1 VSATPGAVETPP
13 PISVAQE
20 AMWIAGQL
28 APNQISYN
36 ETISIRKDGPCN
48 LAALRGAFG
57 ELVRRHAAWRSTFDV
72 VAGQPVQVLH
82 APPYLE
88 LPVLDL
94 SHLRFEEAERHAVAV
109 VAEMSRVPYDLRRG
123 PLLRPRLV
131 KLSDEHHRL
140 YLAMHHLIFDGVS
153 VYRVVL
159 PELVALYDAFDDGRP
174 SPLAEPATSYAD
186 YARWEQ
192 EWIGSPRVVR
202 RLEHWRT
209 RLAGTPALS
218 LPVDFRRSPTPRLR
232 SALVPL
238 VIAEA
243 TVTRLR
249 AIGPSVGATLF
260 QVLASTWALLL
271 GRYSGSDD
279 VVFAT
284 AADLRQ
290 RPEFESVVGCSLT
303 PLVVRV
309 GLEGDPSFA
318 DLIVRVRNELLDGL
332 DNLVPFE
339 RLVRGLSVESEPGAN
354 PIYQTMIVLEP
365 PMVAPDPA
373 WSVHQMESEIGDAV
387 GNAKLD
393 LELGLDERPE
403 GMIDGRLIY
412 DRDLFTHSSAERMV
426 EHWLALLEEVAA
438 DPARRTAK
446 LLGPTAADDRTLA
459 EWNATVQHRPAI
471 RVEDL
476 VDAQAARDADAPA
489 VSAGGQ
495 VLTYGQLCQRAD
507 QTARRLRAAG
517 LGDGAVI
524 ALCSAPSAELVISI
538 LGVLKA
544 GAAYLLLDPG
554 CSSDELDFMVADS
567 GAAAVYADPA
577 LAARLTGQSTPI
589 LTLAEPGNGAGSAR
603 AAGHEGFDSICC
615 VQYCRAGNRRP
626 RRVPMSHAAVVNL
639 ATDLAADI
647 GLGDADTVLVHP
659 DSVFRSS
666 VFDLWGPLSVG
677 AALVIAAEGA
687 IDDGAAL
694 SRVITAERV
703 SFLHATPERWQ
714 ALIDTGLRAS
724 RGLVA
729 LNGGG
734 DLDERLAEA
743 ILGRARVL
751 FNAHGTA
758 ETTLYATVA
767 RVELGRPV
775 AIGRPIANTRAHVLD
790 HRHHPVP
797 IGVVGELAIAGQPVA
812 WWCDNAGRR
821 SSTHTFVDDPSG
833 SGKAYLTGRQARWR
847 GDGQLELVTPSESVA
862 RGVAAADASS

>member
-1 VSATPGAVETPP
+1 VSATPGAGETPP

-48 LAALRGAFG
+48 LDALRAAFG
-57 ELVRRHAAWRSTFDV
+57 ALVRRHAAWRSTFEV

-82 APPYLE
+82 APPNFE
-88 LPVLDL
+88 LAVLDL
-94 SHLRFEEAERHAVAV
+94 SHLEFEEAERRAVTL
-109 VAEMSRVPYDLRRG
+109 VAEMSKVPYDLRRG

-159 PELVALYDAFDDGRP
+159 PELVALYDAFDEGRP
-174 SPLAEPATSYAD
+174 SPLTEPVTTYAD

-192 EWIGSPRVVR
+192 EWIDSPRALR

-209 RLAGTPALS
+209 RLFGAPPLS
-218 LPVDFRRSPTPRLR
+218 LPVDFGRSATPRLR

-238 VIAEA
+238 VIPED
-243 TVTRLR
+243 TVSGLTE
-249 AIGPSVGATLF
+249 IGQSVGATLF

-339 RLVRGLSVESEPGAN
+339 RLVRELSVESEPGAN

-412 DRDLFTHSSAERMV
+412 DRDLFTHSSATRMV
-426 EHWLALLEEVAA
+426 GHWLALLDEVVA
-438 DPARRTAK
+438 DPARRAAK
-446 LLGPTAADDRTLA
+446 LLGPGSADDRTLA
-459 EWNATVQHRPAI
+459 EWNATVLTRLPIQ
-471 RVEDL
+471 VEDL
-476 VDAQAARDADAPA
+476 VEAQAARDADAPA
-489 VSAGGQ
+489 VTAGGQ
-495 VLTYGQLCQRAD
+495 VLTYGELCQRAD

-517 LGDGAVI
+517 LGPGAVI

-544 GAAYLLLDPG
+544 GASYLLLDPG

-567 GAAAVYADPA
+567 GAAAVYADPT

-589 LTLAEPGNGAGSAR
+589 LTLAEPGNGSGSASG
-603 AAGHEGFDSICC
+603 ATSPEGSDGICC
-615 VQYCRAGNRRP
+615 IQYGRTGDTRP

-639 ATDLAADI
+639 ATALAAEV
-647 GLGDADTVLVHP
+647 GLGDADKVLIHP
-659 DSVFRSS
+659 DSLFRSS
-666 VFDLWGPLSVG
+666 AFDLWGPLSVG
-677 AALVIAAEGA
+677 ATLVIASGSTL
-687 IDDGAAL
+687 DDGAAL

-703 SFLHATPERWQ
+703 SFLHATPERWR
-714 ALIDTGLRAS
+714 ALVDTGLKAS

-729 LNGGG
+729 LSGGG
-734 DLDERLAEA
+734 DLDQELADA
-743 ILGRARVL
+743 IVGRARVL
-751 FNAHGTA
+751 FNAYGTA
-758 ETTLYATVA
+758 ETTLYATLA
-767 RVELGRPV
+767 RVERDRPV
-775 AIGRPIANTRAHVLD
+775 TIGRPIANTRAHVLD
-790 HRHHPVP
+790 HRHQPVP
-797 IGVVGELAIAGQPVA
+797 IGVVGELAIAGQTVA

-821 SSTHTFVDDPSG
+821 SARAFVDEPGG
-833 SGKAYLTGRQARWR
+833 SNKAYLTGRKARWR
-847 GDGQLELVTPSESVA
+847 GDGQLELVTA
-862 RGVAAADASS
+862 RASVAAAIVTAEASS